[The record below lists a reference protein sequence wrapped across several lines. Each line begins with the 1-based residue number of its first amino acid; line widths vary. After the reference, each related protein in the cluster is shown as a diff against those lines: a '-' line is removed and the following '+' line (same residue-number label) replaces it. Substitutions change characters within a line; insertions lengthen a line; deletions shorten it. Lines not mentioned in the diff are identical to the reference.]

1 MQTATKFVLVA
12 LMTSSAVTAKQLPS
26 NNSLDFS
33 EWQEKHGKHCD
44 TPEECQA
51 RKQIFE
57 ENLKHLE
64 EMRKLV
70 PDMQFDLDETLDMTQ
85 EEWAIYRDEN
95 GPLNRQPSNKK
106 RNLQDISNVP
116 EELEQALSHKEE
128 EWMAKENSKAHQ
140 QQFNIFDQDGDGF
153 ITAEELGAALR
164 NHGQDPADAEVQDRI
179 NEYDADGDGAVDFS
193 EFLSIFAKAP
203 KKD

>member
-95 GPLNRQPSNKK
+95 GPLNRQPITMFKKDITLFAASAIIATSSNATK
-106 RNLQDISNVP
+106 
-116 EELEQALSHKEE
+116 
-128 EWMAKENSKAHQ
+128 
-140 QQFNIFDQDGDGF
+140 
-153 ITAEELGAALR
+153 LGAS
-164 NHGQDPADAEVQDRI
+164 NDHHHHDHQKEI
-179 NEYDADGDGAVDFS
+179 
-193 EFLSIFAKAP
+193 
-203 KKD
+203 